1 MINVNENGQ
10 VHVKLGYGDVGENCV
25 LYEDGKTCALCFEQ
39 LEKVQQIGATLDNDF
54 DINNQSVVIE
64 FSENPI
70 ESVDLM
76 IERLQVIKNFMLE
89 SVTK

>member
-1 MINVNENGQ
+1 MIEWYDDKQ
-10 VHVKLGYGDVGENCV
+10 VCVRLGYGDVGENCI

-39 LEKVQQIGATLDNDF
+39 LEKAQQIGATLDNDF

-89 SVTK
+89 SATK